1 MFAFAQSAGRRED
14 GRVVSMDLKKITIGQ
29 LRNSSSNEKLIK
41 RIFTG
46 TKYKVVY
53 EPNMG
58 DYLLCHAAFV
68 LPAAFACYKTNGNL
82 KAIPII

>member
-41 RIFTG
+41 RIFAG
-46 TKYKVVY
+46 TKYKVAY

-58 DYLLCHAAFV
+58 DYLLCHAAFA
-68 LPAAFACYKTNGNL
+68 LLATFACYKTNGNL